1 MKFINEIVQKIK
13 EDMTVISEFQAYNMG
28 LVYNNREMRGH
39 SNDISIP
46 NVNTCEMY
54 RYVPL
59 DSLHGQRKIDFLR
72 GVFDRRAYIKS
83 NSHISIQ
90 SIYLPQQ
97 MISDLTIP
105 NVIEEL
111 QYEMITW
118 YGVNA
123 LELMAL
129 LYTGD
134 DNMQHF
140 SKSNYDLFL
149 SWANPTIRKPINFK
163 WTRIN
168 DLVEPPTKNKFSDS
182 GYDLSII
189 FLLREIDGVHYF
201 DTGISVEP
209 PNGYYFELV
218 GRSSI
223 VKTGWMLA
231 NNIGIIDASYRG
243 TIIVP
248 LIKVNPEANELVLP
262 KKLVQIIP
270 RQLILM
276 RGVEVQTI
284 DNTSRGDGGF
294 GSSG

>member
-1 MKFINEIVQKIK
+1 
-13 EDMTVISEFQAYNMG
+13 MTIISEFQAYNMG
-28 LVYNNREMRGH
+28 LVYNNGETGY
-39 SNDISIP
+39 SNDILIHP
-46 NVNTCEMY
+46 TAELY
-54 RYVPL
+54 RYVSL
-59 DSLHGQRKIDFLR
+59 DGLEGQRTIDFLR
-72 GVFDRRAYIKS
+72 GVFDRRAFVKPNTS
-83 NSHISIQ
+83 ISIQ
-90 SIYLPQQ
+90 TRFLPQQ
-97 MISDLTIP
+97 MMNNLDIS
-105 NVIEEL
+105 NVWEDD
-111 QYEMITW
+111 MVTW

-123 LELMAL
+123 LELMAVL
-129 LYTGD
+129 FTG
-134 DNMQHF
+134 NSIQHF
-140 SKSNYDLFL
+140 SKTNYEFFL
-149 SWANPTIRKPINFK
+149 AWANPTIAKPINFK
-163 WTRIN
+163 WKRIN
-168 DLVEPPTKNKFSDS
+168 DLVQPPTKNKFSDT

-189 FLLREIDGVHYF
+189 FKLREIDDVHYF

-223 VKTGWMLA
+223 AKTGWMLA

-248 LIKVNPEANELVLP
+248 LIKVNPEANELELP

-276 RGVEVQTI
+276 NGVEVQTL

>member
-1 MKFINEIVQKIK
+1 
-13 EDMTVISEFQAYNMG
+13 MTIISEFQAYNMG
-28 LVYNNREMRGH
+28 LVYNNGQNGY
-39 SNDISIP
+39 SNDISIHP
-46 NVNTCEMY
+46 TAELY
-54 RYVPL
+54 RYVSL
-59 DSLHGQRKIDFLR
+59 DGLEGQRKIDFLR
-72 GVFDRRAYIKS
+72 GVFDRRAFVKPNTS
-83 NSHISIQ
+83 ISIQ
-90 SIYLPQQ
+90 TRFLPQQ
-97 MISDLTIP
+97 MMNHLDIP
-105 NVIEEL
+105 SVWEDD
-111 QYEMITW
+111 MVTW

-123 LELMAL
+123 LELMAVL
-129 LYTGD
+129 FAG
-134 DNMQHF
+134 NNIQHF
-140 SKSNYDLFL
+140 SKANYDLFL
-149 SWANPTIRKPINFK
+149 AWANPTIAKPISFK
-163 WTRIN
+163 WKRIN
-168 DLVEPPTKNKFSDS
+168 ELVEPPAKNKFSDA

-223 VKTGWMLA
+223 AKTGWMLA

-248 LIKVNPEANELVLP
+248 LIKVNPEANELELP
-262 KKLVQIIP
+262 KKLVQLIP

-276 RGVEVQTI
+276 EGIEVQTL

>member
-1 MKFINEIVQKIK
+1 
-13 EDMTVISEFQAYNMG
+13 MTIISELQAYNMG
-28 LVYNNREMRGH
+28 LVYNNGENGY
-39 SNDISIP
+39 SNDIHIHS
-46 NVNTCEMY
+46 NAELY
-54 RYVPL
+54 RYVSL
-59 DSLHGQRKIDFLR
+59 DGLEGQRKIDFLR
-72 GVFDRRAYIKS
+72 GVFDRRAYIKPNTS
-83 NSHISIQ
+83 ISIQ
-90 SIYLPQQ
+90 ARYVPQQ
-97 MISDLTIP
+97 MLLYEIRIP
-105 NVIEEL
+105 NVAEDD
-111 QYEMITW
+111 MITW

-123 LELMAL
+123 LELMATL
-129 LYTGD
+129 FSAHG
-134 DNMQHF
+134 MQHF
-140 SKSNYDLFL
+140 SKTNYELFL
-149 SWANPTIRKPINFK
+149 QWANPTVGKQINFK
-163 WTRIN
+163 WRRIN
-168 DLVEPPTKNKFSDS
+168 DLVEPPTKNKFSDA

-223 VKTGWMLA
+223 AKTGWMLA

-248 LIKVNPEANELVLP
+248 LIKVNPEANELELP
-262 KKLVQIIP
+262 KKLVQLIP

-276 RGVEVQTI
+276 KGDEVQTL

>member
-1 MKFINEIVQKIK
+1 MKFMKETLNIIK
-13 EDMTVISEFQAYNMG
+13 GNMTIISQNQAYNMG
-28 LVYNNREMRGH
+28 LIYNNGENGY
-39 SNDISIP
+39 SNDISIHP
-46 NVNTCEMY
+46 TAELY
-54 RYVPL
+54 RYVSL
-59 DSLHGQRKIDFLR
+59 DGLEGRRKIDFLR
-72 GVFDRRAYIKS
+72 GVFDRRAYIKPNTS
-83 NSHISIQ
+83 ISIQ
-90 SIYLPQQ
+90 DRYIPRQFLNE
-97 MISDLTIP
+97 MNIP
-105 NVIEEL
+105 NVFEDD
-111 QYEMITW
+111 MFTW

-129 LYTGD
+129 LFSV
-134 DNMQHF
+134 DNMENF
-140 SKSNYDLFL
+140 SKANYDLFL
-149 SWANPTIRKPINFK
+149 AWANPTIGKPITFK

-189 FLLREIDGVHYF
+189 FKLREIDDVHYF
-201 DTGISVEP
+201 DTGITVEP
-209 PNGYYFELV
+209 PNGFYFELV

-223 VKTGWMLA
+223 AKTGWMLA

-248 LIKVNPEANELVLP
+248 LIKVNPEANELQLP

-276 RGVEVQTI
+276 KGVEVQTL
-284 DNTSRGDGGF
+284 DNTSRGGGGF

>member
-1 MKFINEIVQKIK
+1 
-13 EDMTVISEFQAYNMG
+13 MTIISEFQAYNMG
-28 LVYNNREMRGH
+28 LVYNNGQSGY
-39 SNDISIP
+39 SNDISIHP
-46 NVNTCEMY
+46 TAELY
-54 RYVPL
+54 RYVSL
-59 DSLHGQRKIDFLR
+59 DGLEGQRKIDFLR
-72 GVFDRRAYIKS
+72 GVFDRRAFVKPNTS
-83 NSHISIQ
+83 ISIQ
-90 SIYLPQQ
+90 ARYLPQQ
-97 MISDLTIP
+97 MMNHLEIP
-105 NVIEEL
+105 NVWEDD
-111 QYEMITW
+111 MVTW

-123 LELMAL
+123 LELMAVL
-129 LYTGD
+129 FAG
-134 DNMQHF
+134 NNIQHF
-140 SKSNYDLFL
+140 SKANYELFL
-149 SWANPTIRKPINFK
+149 AWVNPTIAKPISFK
-163 WTRIN
+163 WKRIN
-168 DLVEPPTKNKFSDS
+168 ELIEPPTKNKFSDA

-223 VKTGWMLA
+223 AKTGWMLA

-248 LIKVNPEANELVLP
+248 LIKVNPEANELDLP
-262 KKLVQIIP
+262 KKLVQLIP

-276 RGVEVQTI
+276 EGIEVQTL

>member
-1 MKFINEIVQKIK
+1 
-13 EDMTVISEFQAYNMG
+13 MTIISEFQAYNMG
-28 LVYNNREMRGH
+28 LVYNNQTGSE
-39 SNDISIP
+39 SNNIST
-46 NVNTCEMY
+46 NTEIY
-54 RYVPL
+54 RYVSL
-59 DSLHGQRKIDFLR
+59 DSLQGRRKIDFLR

-90 SIYLPQQ
+90 SMFLPQQ
-97 MISDLTIP
+97 MISDLAIP
-105 NVIEEL
+105 NVLEQL
-111 QYEMITW
+111 QYEMVTW

-123 LELMAL
+123 LELMAVL
-129 LYTGD
+129 FSVD
-134 DNMQHF
+134 DMQHF
-140 SKSNYDLFL
+140 SRSNYDLFL
-149 SWANPTIRKPINFK
+149 SWANPTIGKQINFK
-163 WTRIN
+163 WKRIN
-168 DLVEPPTKNKFSDS
+168 DVVEPPTKNKFSDS

-189 FLLREIDGVHYF
+189 FKLREIDDVHYY
-201 DTGISVEP
+201 DTGISVES

-223 VKTGWMLA
+223 AKTGWMLA

-248 LIKVNPEANELVLP
+248 LIKVNPEANELELP

-276 RGVEVQTI
+276 NAVEVQTL